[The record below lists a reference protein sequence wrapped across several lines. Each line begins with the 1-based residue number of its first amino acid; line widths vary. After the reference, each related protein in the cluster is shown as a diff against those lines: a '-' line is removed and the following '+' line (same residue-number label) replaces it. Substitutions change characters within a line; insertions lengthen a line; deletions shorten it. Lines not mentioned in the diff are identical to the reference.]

1 MAIYIR
7 DSDTE
12 ALVRAFARKQ
22 KLSLTDAVKGAVRD
36 KLKALKVG
44 GSPLHDR
51 LTETFDEISCA
62 QKTGKKANKKF
73 FDALCGEGRTQI

>member
-12 ALVRAFARKQ
+12 ALVRALARKQ
-22 KLSLTDAVKGAVRD
+22 KLSLTDAVKGAVLD
-36 KLKALKVG
+36 KLKTLKG
-44 GSPLHDR
+44 GGPPLHDR
-51 LTETFDEISCA
+51 LTEVIDEISRA

-73 FDALCGEGRTQI
+73 FDALCGE